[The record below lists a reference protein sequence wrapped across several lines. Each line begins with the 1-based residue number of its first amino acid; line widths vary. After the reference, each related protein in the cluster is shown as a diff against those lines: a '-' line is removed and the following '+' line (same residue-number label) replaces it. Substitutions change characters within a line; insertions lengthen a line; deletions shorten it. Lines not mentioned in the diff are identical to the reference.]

1 MNKLVSLLIFVPFC
15 VSNSQISF
23 NSLPTEKQLVARD
36 IQTNIGT
43 VSINGEVNLGDNY
56 NLEYSS
62 WANGEH
68 NNSPSPE
75 DAAEIINYLGNWN
88 DANASDAK
96 PSYVEYC

>member
-1 MNKLVSLLIFVPFC
+1 MNKLVSLLIFASFC
-15 VSNSQISF
+15 ISNSQISF

-43 VSINGEVNLGDNY
+43 VSINGEVNLGNNY

-62 WANGEH
+62 WGNGEP

-75 DAAEIINYLGNWN
+75 DAAEKLGIACRKEL
-88 DANASDAK
+88 ANL
-96 PSYVEYC
+96 VGIL